1 MVAGFGEEFGRI
13 AILGLGLIGGSLA
26 RALKK
31 HGAVREVAAWG
42 HREASLQT
50 GVRLGI
56 IDSYELDLDAA
67 IRGADII
74 VICTPTLI
82 AEDMLDRLWHLFDD
96 DRVLI
101 TDVASVK
108 GNLQRTAER
117 IFGKMPTNLVLGH
130 PIAGSEQSGVAAA
143 KEDLFVDHRVILT
156 PDPRTAPAAVARI
169 EKMWRIAGAD
179 VSSMSVAQHD
189 AVLAATSHLPHL
201 LAFALVDALAGA
213 PEQRSIFRYAAGGFR
228 DFTRIAGS
236 DPKMWHDIVLANG
249 PALVAALDR
258 VTAHVDTLRT
268 AIVNGDGGTLMG
280 SFARAR
286 QAREEFAEELKQRV
300 QKHLSDE

>member
-1 MVAGFGEEFGRI
+1 MAAEFGRI

-31 HGAVREVAAWG
+31 HGAVRDVTAWG

-50 GVRLGI
+50 GVQLGI
-56 IDSYELDLDAA
+56 IDSYDLDLSKA
-67 IRGADII
+67 IAGADII

-82 AEDMLDRLWHLFDD
+82 AEDMLEQLSHLFDD

-108 GNLQRTAER
+108 GNLQRAAER
-117 IFGKMPTNLVLGH
+117 IHGGMPTNLVLGH

-143 KEDLFVDHRVILT
+143 REDLFVDHRVILT
-156 PDPRTAPAAVARI
+156 PAARTAPAAVARI
-169 EKMWRIAGAD
+169 ERLWRIAGAD
-179 VSSMSVAQHD
+179 VSTMSVEQHD

-201 LAFALVDALAGA
+201 LAFALVDALAGD
-213 PEQRSIFRYAAGGFR
+213 PEQRGIFRYAAGGFR

-236 DPKMWHDIVLANG
+236 DPKMWHDIALANA
-249 PALVAALDR
+249 PALLAALDR
-258 VTAHVDTLRT
+258 VTAHIGTLRT
-268 AIVNGDGGTLMG
+268 AVEQRDGATLMA

-300 QKHLSDE
+300 QKQLSDE

>member
-1 MVAGFGEEFGRI
+1 MAAEFGRI

-31 HGAVREVAAWG
+31 HGVVREVVAWG

-50 GVRLGI
+50 GVQLGI
-56 IDSYELDLDAA
+56 IDSYSLDLDTVVK
-67 IRGADII
+67 GADVI
-74 VICTPTLI
+74 VICTPTLT
-82 AEDMLDRLWHLFDD
+82 AETMLERLAPLFDSAT
-96 DRVLI
+96 LI

-108 GNLQRTAER
+108 GNLQRAALR
-117 IFGKMPTNLVLGH
+117 IHGQMPTNLVLGH

-156 PDPRTAPAAVARI
+156 PDPNTAPEALARI
-169 EKMWRIAGAD
+169 ERMWRIAGAD
-179 VSSMSVAQHD
+179 VSTMSVEQHD
-189 AVLAATSHLPHL
+189 SVLAATSHLPHL
-201 LAFALVDALAGA
+201 LAFALVDALAGE

-236 DPKMWHDIVLANG
+236 DPTMWRDIALANG

-258 VTAHVDTLRT
+258 VTAHVGTLRA
-268 AIVNGDGGTLMG
+268 AIEQGDGEKLMA
-280 SFARAR
+280 SFTRAR
-286 QAREEFAEELKQRV
+286 QAREEFGEELRLRV
-300 QKHLSDE
+300 QRNVGDE

>member
-1 MVAGFGEEFGRI
+1 MAAEFGRI

-31 HGAVREVAAWG
+31 HGAVREVVAWG

-50 GVRLGI
+50 GVQLGI
-56 IDSYELDLDAA
+56 IDSYSLDLDTVVKD
-67 IRGADII
+67 ADVII
-74 VICTPTLI
+74 ICTPTLT
-82 AEDMLDRLWHLFDD
+82 AETMLERLAPLFDSAT
-96 DRVLI
+96 LI

-108 GNLQRTAER
+108 GNLQRAALR
-117 IFGKMPTNLVLGH
+117 IHGRIPANLVLGH

-156 PDPRTAPAAVARI
+156 PDPNTAPEALARI
-169 EKMWRIAGAD
+169 ERMWRIAGAD
-179 VSSMSVAQHD
+179 VATMSVEQHD
-189 AVLAATSHLPHL
+189 SVLAATSHLPHL
-201 LAFALVDALAGA
+201 LAFALVDALAGE

-236 DPKMWHDIVLANG
+236 DPTMWRDIALANG

-258 VTAHVDTLRT
+258 VTAHVATLRT
-268 AIVNGDGGTLMG
+268 AIEQGDGEKLMA
-280 SFARAR
+280 SFTRAR
-286 QAREEFAEELKQRV
+286 QAREEFGEELKQRV
-300 QKHLSDE
+300 QKQISDE

>member
-1 MVAGFGEEFGRI
+1 MVGEFGRI
-13 AILGLGLIGGSLA
+13 AILGLGLMGGSLA

-31 HGAVREVAAWG
+31 HDAVREVVAWG

-50 GVRLGI
+50 GVQLGI
-56 IDSYELDLDAA
+56 IDSYSLDLKSA
-67 IRGADII
+67 IDGADII

-82 AEDMLDRLWHLFDD
+82 AEDMLGQLRHLFDN

-108 GNLQRTAER
+108 GNLQRAAES
-117 IFGKMPTNLVLGH
+117 IHGSMPTNLVLGH

-143 KEDLFVDHRVILT
+143 KDDLFVDHRVILT
-156 PDPRTAPAAVARI
+156 PDSRTAPAALARI
-169 EKMWRIAGAD
+169 ERMWRTAGAD
-179 VSSMSVAQHD
+179 VSTMSVEQHD

-201 LAFALVDALAGA
+201 LAFALVDALAGE

-236 DPKMWHDIVLANG
+236 DPRMWHDIALANG

-258 VTAHVDTLRT
+258 VTAHVGTLRA
-268 AIVNGDGGTLMG
+268 AIEQGDGETLMT
-280 SFARAR
+280 SFTRAK

>member
-1 MVAGFGEEFGRI
+1 MAAEFGRI

-31 HGAVREVAAWG
+31 QGAVREVAAWG

-50 GVRLGI
+50 GVQLGI
-56 IDSYELDLDAA
+56 IDSYSLDLKTA
-67 IRGADII
+67 IAGAEVI
-74 VICTPTLI
+74 VVATPTLI
-82 AEDMLDRLWHLFDD
+82 AEDMLEQLRHLFDD
-96 DRVLI
+96 ERVLI

-108 GNLQRTAER
+108 GNLLRAAER
-117 IFGKMPTNLVLGH
+117 IHGRMPSNLVLGH

-156 PDPRTAPAAVARI
+156 PAARTAPAALARI
-169 EKMWRIAGAD
+169 ERMWRIAGAD
-179 VSSMSVAQHD
+179 VSTMSVAQHD

-201 LAFALVDALAGA
+201 LAFALVDALAGE

-228 DFTRIAGS
+228 DFTRIAAS

-249 PALVAALDR
+249 DALVAALDR
-258 VTAHVDTLRT
+258 VTAHIGVLRT
-268 AIVNGDGGTLMG
+268 AIEQGDGGKLME
-280 SFARAR
+280 SFARAK
-286 QAREEFAEELKQRV
+286 QARDEFGEELKSRV
-300 QKHLSDE
+300 QKYIGDE

>member
-1 MVAGFGEEFGRI
+1 MVAEFGRI

-31 HGAVREVAAWG
+31 HGAVREVVAWG

-50 GVRLGI
+50 GVQLGI
-56 IDSYELDLDAA
+56 IDSYSLDLDTAVK
-67 IRGADII
+67 GADVI
-74 VICTPTLI
+74 VICTPTLT
-82 AEDMLDRLWHLFDD
+82 AETMLERLAPLFDGAT
-96 DRVLI
+96 LI

-108 GNLQRTAER
+108 GNLQRVALR
-117 IFGKMPTNLVLGH
+117 IHGSMPTNLVLGH

-143 KEDLFVDHRVILT
+143 KEDLFIDHRVILT
-156 PDPRTAPAAVARI
+156 PDARTAPEALARI
-169 EKMWRIAGAD
+169 ERMWRITGAD
-179 VSSMSVAQHD
+179 VSTMSVEQHD

-201 LAFALVDALAGA
+201 LAFALVDALAGE

-236 DPKMWHDIVLANG
+236 DPKMWHDIALANSE
-249 PALVAALDR
+249 ALLATLDR
-258 VTAHVDTLRT
+258 VTAHIGTLRT
-268 AIVNGDGGTLMG
+268 AIEQGDSETLMA

-286 QAREEFAEELKQRV
+286 QAREEFSEELRSRTQGNIG
-300 QKHLSDE
+300 DE

>member
-1 MVAGFGEEFGRI
+1 MVAEFGRI

-31 HGAVREVAAWG
+31 HGAVREVVAWG

-56 IDSYELDLDAA
+56 IDSYSLDLDTV
-67 IRGADII
+67 IKDADVI
-74 VICTPTLI
+74 VICTPTLT
-82 AEDMLDRLWHLFDD
+82 AETMLERLSPLFDGAA
-96 DRVLI
+96 LI

-108 GNLQRTAER
+108 GNLQRAALR
-117 IFGKMPTNLVLGH
+117 IHGQMPTNLVLGH

-143 KEDLFVDHRVILT
+143 KDDLFVDHRVILT
-156 PDPRTAPAAVARI
+156 PDERTAPEALARI
-169 EKMWRIAGAD
+169 EKMWRITGAD
-179 VSSMSVAQHD
+179 VSTMSVEQHD

-201 LAFALVDALAGA
+201 LAFALVDALAGE

-236 DPKMWHDIVLANG
+236 DPTMWRDIALANG

-258 VTAHVDTLRT
+258 VTAHIGTLRE
-268 AIVNGDGGTLMG
+268 AIGQGDGEKLME
-280 SFARAR
+280 SFTRAR
-286 QAREEFAEELKQRV
+286 QAREEFSEELKQRV
-300 QKHLSDE
+300 QKQISDE